1 MDTQTIKHGSQALV
15 IGGSLAGLF
24 TARVLSDFFDRVT
37 ILERDPVNDFPESR
51 KGQPQTVHLH
61 GLLTQGVDLIKEFF
75 PGIDQALTAGGALT
89 GDFAEKVIWH
99 QFGGYKVQFTSGL
112 PGMTM
117 SRPFLEWHI
126 RRRVQALP
134 NVALRSSF
142 AVNHLITDAERTRI
156 VGVAGTDRA
165 NAHQGERLTA
175 DLVVDASGRGSS
187 VPKWLEALDYPKP
200 EEEEVKIRVGYAT
213 RLYRR
218 NPQDQFVVMISSHPP
233 SGKRGAYLFP
243 IEHDRWIVT
252 AGGFV
257 GDYPPADEA
266 GFLEFLQSLPAPTI
280 YNILS
285 RAQPLS
291 DIHTYRYP
299 SSLRRHYEK
308 LTRFPEGYLVIGD
321 AFASFN
327 PIYGQGITSAA
338 MQSQE
343 LSRLLHERRSLQRLS
358 QAFFKRAAKVVDTP
372 WQLAVGE
379 DFRYPETEGRKSIL
393 TDFLNAYVLKVHIAT
408 HHDPVVYAQFLRV
421 MNLLEPPASLLKPGI
436 IWRVWREQGQRRTV
450 GRMAAQT

>member
-1 MDTQTIKHGSQALV
+1 VVNTQTIRHGKQALV

-24 TARVLSDFFDRVT
+24 AARVLSDHFDRVT
-37 ILERDPVNDFPESR
+37 LLERDPVNDFPESR
-51 KGQPQTVHLH
+51 KGQPQTVHIH
-61 GLLTQGVDLIKEFF
+61 GLLAQGLHLIKEFF
-75 PGIDQALTAGGALT
+75 PDIDLSLTQGGALT

-99 QFGGYKVQFTSGL
+99 QFGGYKVQFTSAL

-126 RRRVQALP
+126 RRRVQAFP

-142 AVNHLITDAERTRI
+142 AVNDLITDAECKRI
-156 VGVAGTDRA
+156 VGVVGTDRA
-165 NAHQGERLTA
+165 NAHQAVRLTA
-175 DLVVDASGRGSS
+175 DLVVDASGRGS
-187 VPKWLEALDYPKP
+187 PALKWLEALDYPKP
-200 EEEEVKIRVGYAT
+200 EEEVKIKVGYAT

-218 NPQDQFVVMISSHPP
+218 NPQDQFAVMISPQPP
-233 SGKRGAYLFP
+233 SGRRGAYLFP
-243 IEHDRWIVT
+243 IEQNRWIVT
-252 AGGFV
+252 AGGLL
-257 GDYPPADEA
+257 GDYPPAGEA
-266 GFLEFLQSLPAPTI
+266 GFLEFLRSLPAPHI
-280 YNILS
+280 YSILS

-291 DIHTYRYP
+291 DIHTYRHP
-299 SSLRRHYEK
+299 ASLRRHYEK
-308 LTRFPEGYLVIGD
+308 LNRFPEGYLVIGD

-338 MQSQE
+338 MQAQA
-343 LSRLLHERRSLQRLS
+343 LSHLLQGRRSLQGLWRP
-358 QAFFKRAAKVVDTP
+358 FFKRAANVVHTP

-393 TDFLNAYVLKVHIAT
+393 TDLLNAYVLKVHTAT
-408 HHDPVVYAQFLRV
+408 HHDSVVYAQFLRV

-450 GRMAAQT
+450 GRMAAET

>member
-1 MDTQTIKHGSQALV
+1 MNTQTIQHGKQALV

-24 TARVLSDFFDRVT
+24 AARVLSDHFDRVT

-51 KGQPQTVHLH
+51 KGQPQTVHIH
-61 GLLTQGVDLIKEFF
+61 GLLAQGLGLIKEFF
-75 PGIDQALTAGGALT
+75 PGIDQALTKGGALT

-134 NVALRSSF
+134 NVALRSSC
-142 AVNHLITDAERTRI
+142 AVTNLIINAEQQQITSVSVI
-156 VGVAGTDRA
+156 DRA
-165 NAHQGERLTA
+165 QANQREVLTA
-175 DLVVDASGRGSS
+175 DLVVDASGRGS
-187 VPKWLEALDYPKP
+187 PALKWLEALGYPTP
-200 EEEEVKIRVGYAT
+200 EEEEVKIKVGYAT

-218 NPQDQFVVMISSHPP
+218 NPQDQFAVMISPHPP
-233 SGKRGAYLFP
+233 SGRRGAYLFP
-243 IEHDRWIVT
+243 IEQNRWIVT
-252 AGGFV
+252 AGGLM
-257 GDYPPADEA
+257 GDYPPTEEA
-266 GFLEFLQSLPAPTI
+266 GFLEFLRSLPAPHI
-280 YNILS
+280 YSILS

-291 DIHTYRYP
+291 DIHPYRYP

-308 LTRFPEGYLVIGD
+308 LNRFPEGYLVIGD

-338 MQSQE
+338 LQAQA
-343 LSRLLHERRSLQRLS
+343 LSHLLQGRQSLQGLWR
-358 QAFFKRAAKVVDTP
+358 AFFKRVANVVQTP

-379 DFRYPETEGRKSIL
+379 DFRYPEVEGRKSIL
-393 TDFLNAYVLKVHIAT
+393 TDLLNAYVLKIHTAT
-408 HHDPVVYAQFLRV
+408 HHDPIVYTQFLRV
-421 MNLLEPPASLLKPGI
+421 MNLLESPTSLLAPRI
-436 IWRVWREQGQRRTV
+436 MWRVWREQGQRRTV
-450 GRMAAQT
+450 GRMAAET

>member
-1 MDTQTIKHGSQALV
+1 VDTQTIKHGKQALV

-24 TARVLSDFFDRVT
+24 TARVLSDYFDRVT

-61 GLLTQGVDLIKEFF
+61 GLLAQGLNLIKEFF

-126 RRRVQALP
+126 RRRVQARP

-142 AVNHLITDAERTRI
+142 AVNHLITDAERRRI
-156 VGVAGTDRA
+156 VGVAGTDRV
-165 NAHQGERLTA
+165 NAHQEERLTA
-175 DLVVDASGRGSS
+175 DLVVDASGRGSAA
-187 VPKWLEALDYPKP
+187 PKWLEALDYPKP
-200 EEEEVKIRVGYAT
+200 EEEEVKIKVGYAT

-218 NPQDQFVVMISSHPP
+218 NPQDQFAVMISSHPP
-233 SGKRGAYLFP
+233 LGKRGAYLFP
-243 IEHDRWIVT
+243 IENERWIVT

-266 GFLEFLQSLPAPTI
+266 GFLEFLRSLPASHI
-280 YNILS
+280 YSILS

-291 DIHTYRYP
+291 DIHAYRYP

-308 LTRFPEGYLVIGD
+308 LNRFLEGYLVIGD

-338 MQSQE
+338 LQAQA
-343 LSRLLHERRSLQRLS
+343 LSHLLQGRQSLQGLWR
-358 QAFFKRAAKVVDTP
+358 AFFKRVANVVQTP

-393 TDFLNAYVLKVHIAT
+393 TDLLNAYVWKVHTAT
-408 HHDPVVYAQFLRV
+408 HHDPVVYGQFLRV
-421 MNLLEPPASLLKPGI
+421 MNLLDPPASLLKPGI
-436 IWRVWREQGQRRTV
+436 MWRVWRQQGERRTV
-450 GRMAAQT
+450 GRMAAET